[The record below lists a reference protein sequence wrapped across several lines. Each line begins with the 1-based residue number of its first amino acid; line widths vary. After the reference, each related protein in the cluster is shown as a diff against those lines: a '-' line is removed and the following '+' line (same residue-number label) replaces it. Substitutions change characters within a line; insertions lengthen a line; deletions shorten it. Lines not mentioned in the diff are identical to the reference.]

1 MFTKLNTFYKL
12 GSCCNMR
19 YHYFTL
25 SMLRARWCSA
35 NIRIPSL
42 DVKVRLRKAFIVSY
56 CKQANKIKQNS
67 FHRKKKKELR
77 ERAHRQKNLAEI
89 NDFISQFAGVA
100 QSQDNFFQ
108 DNTSPC
114 SFLST
119 PFHFPPFGCQMHFNN
134 VTLLPVISYFE
145 IIIFAKYESTSSYN
159 AHETRS
165 LCFPAK
171 KPPNKVINLTLVS
184 INNIK

>member
-1 MFTKLNTFYKL
+1 
-12 GSCCNMR
+12 MR
-19 YHYFTL
+19 NHYFTL

-56 CKQANKIKQNS
+56 CKQANEIKQNS
-67 FHRKKKKELR
+67 FHWKKKKEKKRELR
-77 ERAHRQKNLAEI
+77 ERPHRQKNLAEI

-108 DNTSPC
+108 DNTSLC

-119 PFHFPPFGCQMHFNN
+119 PFHFPPFGCQMHFNY
-134 VTLLPVISYFE
+134 VTLLPVTSYIE
-145 IIIFAKYESTSSYN
+145 IIIFAKYESASSYN

-171 KPPNKVINLTLVS
+171 KRPNKVINLTLVS